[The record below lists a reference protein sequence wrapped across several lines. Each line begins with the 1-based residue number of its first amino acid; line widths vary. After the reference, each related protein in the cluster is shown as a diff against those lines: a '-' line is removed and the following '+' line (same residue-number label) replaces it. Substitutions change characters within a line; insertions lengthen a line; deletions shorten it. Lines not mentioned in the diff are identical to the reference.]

1 MLSHTGGLFM
11 KKRIPFSTFCAIV
24 ACSFC
29 VVSLPSCKKN
39 KSIPHSK
46 DGKALINIGTYNGGV
61 GSEWINK
68 ICADLKEQFA
78 DYVDPELEAA
88 GLKGVDFRVDVNES
102 HYGEN
107 LESGLPLDIYFT
119 EMVDYAYYAKK
130 GLFMDV
136 TDVVTSSLSE
146 FGDTGTIED
155 KLDDNFKTF
164 LKCIDNKYYGL
175 PFYEGFYNLMYDVD
189 LFDKEYLFFNED
201 GDIGETSSSNNLSK
215 GPDNVAGTWDDGLP
229 STYEQFDV
237 LMDNLSGSY
246 TPIVLTGG
254 TTNYVNRYI
263 QNHFVNYEG
272 KEQSLLNY
280 NFNGTATHL
289 GTVEQSGSSVVI
301 NQDATPTAISQYSE
315 GAVLQKQLGKY
326 YALDFLKNHMM
337 NGSLKTASSH
347 LQAQKDFIS
356 TKYGN
361 NQKEY
366 AYGLLVEGSWWEN
379 EAGDY
384 LKADESKGGG
394 KLNRRFGILPIPK
407 VSEAQLGEKQTVI
420 SLNSSFCFVSK
431 DACYPELTKQVFK
444 FFHTNKS
451 LSSFTTT
458 TSTTRAFS
466 YTIEDSDAP
475 NCSYYAKQLLA
486 MKKTCDIVYPYSSD
500 NHVLDKKTNFS
511 MDKYPWSIGVTTS
524 NVFDQF
530 NNNLETP
537 VSYFK
542 KMYTYATQWWN
553 K

>member
-1 MLSHTGGLFM
+1 M
-11 KKRIPFSTFCAIV
+11 KKQIPFSKICAVMASAFCLA
-24 ACSFC
+24 A
-29 VVSLPSCKKN
+29 LPSCGNKKN
-39 KSIPHSK
+39 IPHSK
-46 DGKALINIGTYNGGV
+46 DGKALINIATYNGGV
-61 GSEWINK
+61 GSEWINN
-68 ICADLKEQFA
+68 ICAELKEAFA
-78 DYVDPELEAA
+78 NYTDPDLEAA

-119 EMVDYAYYAKK
+119 EMVDYAYYANK
-130 GLFMDV
+130 GLFMDI
-136 TDVVTSSLSE
+136 TDVVTSSLSS

-155 KLDDNFKTF
+155 KLDPNFKTF

-189 LFDKEYLFFNED
+189 LFDKEYLFFNSD
-201 GDIGETSSSNNLSK
+201 GEIGETSKSAELSK
-215 GPDNVAGTWDDGLP
+215 GPDNVKGTWDDGLP
-229 STYEQFDV
+229 STYEEFDL
-237 LMDNLSGSY
+237 LMDNLGGGY
-246 TPIVLTGG
+246 TQIALTGG
-254 TTNYVNRYI
+254 TTSYVNRYI

-280 NFNGTATHL
+280 TFNGTAKDL
-289 GTVEQSGSSVVI
+289 GTVEQSGSNVI
-301 NQDATPTAISQYSE
+301 IKKENPTPISQYSQ

-326 YALDFLKNHMM
+326 YALDFLKNYMM
-337 NGSLKTASSH
+337 NGNLKTASSH

-361 NQKEY
+361 NRKEY

-379 EAGDY
+379 EAADY

-407 VSEAQLGEKQTVI
+407 VSETQLGEKQTMI
-420 SLNSSFCFVSK
+420 SLNSSFAFISK
-431 DACYPELTKQVFK
+431 NACYPELTKQVFK

-458 TSTTRAFS
+458 TSTTRAFN
-466 YTIEDSDAP
+466 YTIENSDLP
-475 NCSYYAKQLLA
+475 NCSYYAKQLLE

-500 NHVLDKKTNFS
+500 SHVLDKKTNFS

-524 NVFDQF
+524 NVFDVF

-542 KMYTYATQWWN
+542 KMYSYANQWWN
-553 K
+553 S

>member
-1 MLSHTGGLFM
+1 MTHFSKICAVAACALCAGLM
-11 KKRIPFSTFCAIV
+11 
-24 ACSFC
+24 
-29 VVSLPSCKKN
+29 PSCKKN
-39 KSIPHSK
+39 REIPHSL

-61 GSEWINK
+61 GSEWIDN
-68 ICADLKEQFA
+68 ICAELKERFA
-78 DYVDPELEAA
+78 DYTDPELEAA

-130 GLFMDV
+130 DLFLDV
-136 TDVVTSSLSE
+136 TDTVTSSLEE

-155 KLDDNFKTF
+155 KLDSNFKAF
-164 LKCIDNKYYGL
+164 LKSVDGKYFGL

-189 LFDKEYLFFNED
+189 LFDKEHLFFDED
-201 GDIGETSSSNNLSK
+201 GQIGETSASEHLSA
-215 GPDNVAGTWDDGLP
+215 GADNVPGTWDDGLP
-229 STYEQFDV
+229 RTYEEFDI
-237 LMDNLSGSY
+237 LMDNLGGSY

-254 TTNYVNRYI
+254 TTSYVNRYI
-263 QNHFVNYEG
+263 QNHFVNFEG

-280 NFNGTATHL
+280 TFNGSATHL
-289 GTVEQSGSSVVI
+289 GTVEQSGADVI
-301 NQDATPTAISQYSE
+301 IHQDAAPTSISEYNQ

-326 YALDFLKNHMM
+326 HALDFLKNHMM

-347 LQAQKDFIS
+347 LQAQKDFVS

-379 EAGDY
+379 EAADY

-407 VSEAQLGEKQTVI
+407 VSETQLGEKQTVI

-431 DACYPELTKQVFK
+431 TAAYPQLSKQIFK
-444 FFHTNKS
+444 YFHTNRS

-466 YTIEDSDAP
+466 YEIEESHVP
-475 NCSYYAKQLLA
+475 NCSFYAKQLLD
-486 MKKTCDIVYPYSSD
+486 MKKTCDIVYPYSADS
-500 NHVLDKKTNFS
+500 HVLDKKTNFS
-511 MDKYPWSIGVTTS
+511 MDKYPWSIGITTS

-537 VSYFK
+537 VSYFG
-542 KMYTYATQWWN
+542 KMYTYAQQWWN
-553 K
+553 Q